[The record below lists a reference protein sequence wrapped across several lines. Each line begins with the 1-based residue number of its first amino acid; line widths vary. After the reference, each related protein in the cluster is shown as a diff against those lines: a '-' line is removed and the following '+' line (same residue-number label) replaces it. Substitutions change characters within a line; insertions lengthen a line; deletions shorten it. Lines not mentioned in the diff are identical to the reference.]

1 MFTERKKSLEKKNL
15 KIKKTQRPMR
25 AKEKQ
30 KIIRRKNKIESLNNT
45 LVLL

>member
-1 MFTERKKSLEKKNL
+1 MFTEKKKSREEKSQD
-15 KIKKTQRPMR
+15 KKTQRPMR